1 MAIEEQDTAA
11 PARIVSTSSGLVIG
25 VAMIVANVANYGFQI
40 VAGRFLTVEEY
51 GLLAGF
57 MAVVTV
63 ITVATS
69 SLQTTVARAIASDE
83 YHEDGH
89 VIDGL
94 TRSSMLIGGLLVL
107 ATVVV
112 SPIASRFFN
121 IGSLPLILLGVYV
134 LPSALD
140 SLALGRL
147 QGLHRFTGMAVY
159 SCAQAIAKVT
169 IATAVMAAGL
179 RATGL
184 VAGLILSCAIVA
196 LGGLHASRHAGSID
210 VHALDPDVRRAFAAF
225 TMFWFMLGAD
235 VLFARAFFE
244 DTDAGLYGAAS
255 VLGKAVLWVP
265 AVVAQL
271 IFPRLARDSKL
282 GQSVADLAVRA
293 VVIVGAVVGSS
304 VLALYF
310 LGEQVFRILYGE
322 RYVGAADTAWKIG
335 LAVAPLALVNLLIQH
350 FLARQQGHFL
360 GMMLLI
366 VVLEVGA
373 LYLGPKTDDF
383 YAMVIA
389 IAGTALLVVMVPS
402 HAWGRHLRR
411 RRAPDPAET
420 APE

>member
-1 MAIEEQDTAA
+1 MAIEEH
-11 PARIVSTSSGLVIG
+11 STESPERLLTGGSGLVIG
-25 VAMIVANVANYGFQI
+25 VAMLVANVANYGFQI
-40 VAGRFLTVEEY
+40 AAGRFLTVEEY

-69 SLQTTVARAIASDE
+69 SLQTTAARAIAAE
-83 YHEDGH
+83 EHRHHGH
-89 VIDGL
+89 FVDGL
-94 TRSSMLIGGLLVL
+94 TRSSMLVAALLLV

-134 LPSALD
+134 APSALD
-140 SLALGRL
+140 SIALGRL

-159 SCAQAIAKVT
+159 SCAQAVAKVT
-169 IATAVMAAGL
+169 VATVVMAAGL

-184 VAGLILSCAIVA
+184 VAGLIISCAVVA
-196 LGGLHASRHAGSID
+196 LGGMMATRSAGAID

-244 DTDAGLYGAAS
+244 DTAAGLYGAAS
-255 VLGKAVLWVP
+255 VLGKAVLWIP

-271 IFPRLARDSKL
+271 IFPRLARNSKR
-282 GQSVADLAVRA
+282 GESVAELAVRA
-293 VVIVGAVVGSS
+293 ATVVAVVVGTS
-304 VLALYF
+304 VLGLY
-310 LGEQVFRILYGE
+310 LVGERVFEVLYGE
-322 RYVGAADTAWKIG
+322 RYVDAAETAWKIG
-335 LAVAPLALVNLLIQH
+335 LAVAPLALVNLLVQH

-360 GMMLLI
+360 GWMAGLLA
-366 VVLEVGA
+366 LEVLA

-383 YAMVIA
+383 YALVI
-389 IAGTALLVVMVPS
+389 GLTGVALLGAMVPT
-402 HAWGRHLRR
+402 HAWRRH
-411 RRAPDPAET
+411 APRWLT
-420 APE
+420 RG

>member
-1 MAIEEQDTAA
+1 VAIEEQDAA
-11 PARIVSTSSGLVIG
+11 AASRIVTTNSGLVIG
-25 VAMIVANVANYGFQI
+25 AAMVVANVANYGFQI

-69 SLQTTVARAIASDE
+69 SLQTTVARAIAAE
-83 YHEDGH
+83 ECHEDGH

-94 TRSSMLIGGLLVL
+94 TRSSMLVGGLFVL
-107 ATVVV
+107 ATLAA
-112 SPIASRFFN
+112 SPLASRFFN

-140 SLALGRL
+140 SIALGRL

-159 SCAQAIAKVT
+159 SCAQAIAKVA
-169 IATAVMAAGL
+169 IATIVMAAGL

-196 LGGLHASRHAGSID
+196 LGGLYASRHAGSIE

-255 VLGKAVLWVP
+255 VLGKAVLWIP

-271 IFPRLARDSKL
+271 IFPRLASGSKR
-282 GQSVADLAVRA
+282 GESVADLAVRA
-293 VVIVGAVVGSS
+293 VAVVGVVVSTS

-310 LGEQVFRILYGE
+310 LGEQLFRSLYGE

-360 GMMLLI
+360 GAMLMI
-366 VVLEVGA
+366 VVIEIGA

-383 YAMVIA
+383 YALVIA
-389 IAGTALLVVMVPS
+389 IAGTLLLFVMVPT
-402 HAWGRHLRR
+402 HAWRRHLPRR
-411 RRAPDPAET
+411 RPAG
-420 APE
+420 